1 MVLFDP
7 AWSNIIWPYIVSR
20 CAGLEARFSDPADT
34 IHIRD
39 ARFPL
44 IEYNIR
50 AAPTIPENF
59 STDILWRTPGL
70 SPELLNIYQ
79 GVEFYT
85 SSLM

>member
-1 MVLFDP
+1 MVRFDP
-7 AWSNIIWPYIVSR
+7 ARSNTIWPYNVSR

-34 IHIRD
+34 IHIMD

-50 AAPTIPENF
+50 AAPIIPENL

-79 GVEFYT
+79 GVEFILA
-85 SSLM
+85 S